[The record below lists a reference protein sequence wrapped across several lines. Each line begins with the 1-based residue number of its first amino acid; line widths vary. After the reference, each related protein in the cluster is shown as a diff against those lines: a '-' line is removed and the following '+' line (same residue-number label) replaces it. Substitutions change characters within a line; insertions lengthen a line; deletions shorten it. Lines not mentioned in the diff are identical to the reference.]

1 MDAGV
6 ENTGADTM
14 LSLDER
20 LVDDHTAPEKNK
32 LLRLI
37 LLILLI
43 ILILLILL
51 MTGRILLMLGV
62 QKGVK

>member
-20 LVDDHTAPEKNK
+20 LVDDHTALVDNVFHLTP
-32 LLRLI
+32 I
-37 LLILLI
+37 LQFNDRCYHRSPGIN
-43 ILILLILL
+43 
-51 MTGRILLMLGV
+51 
-62 QKGVK
+62 QQQQQDYQ